1 MLRPYYN
8 APVINQNMKYIK
20 ALSAMLLLV
29 SQSVF
34 SQEPDLSSILKPG
47 ASLVKLSGDFIFTE
61 GPAPDARGNVYFTD
75 QPNDRIMVW
84 DIKTG
89 LSVFMQPSGRSNG
102 LFFDKDGNLWSC
114 ADNKNELWKISPD
127 KRVEIITGS
136 FNGKLFNGPND
147 LWISPDGGVYF
158 TDPYYQR
165 PWWEHK
171 SMPQDKQAVYFLKPD
186 HKTVVRVADDLQQ
199 PNGIVGTPDG
209 KTLYVADI
217 RGNVT
222 WSFSINP
229 DGMLTNKKL
238 FCEMGSDGMTIDR
251 KGNLYLTGKGVTVFD
266 KTGKRMGNIPVPENW
281 SANVCFGGKN
291 RKSLYITASKGLY
304 RIPTLTKG
312 AY

>member
-1 MLRPYYN
+1 
-8 APVINQNMKYIK
+8 MKYIK
-20 ALSAMLLLV
+20 TLSAMLLLV
-29 SQSVF
+29 SQSLF

-61 GPAPDARGNVYFTD
+61 GPAADARGNVYFTD

-102 LFFDKDGNLWSC
+102 LFFDKEGNLWSC

-147 LWISPDGGVYF
+147 LWISPKGDVYF

-171 SMPQDKQAVYFLKPD
+171 SMQQDEQAVYFLKRD

-199 PNGIVGTPDG
+199 PNGIIGTPDG

-217 RGNVT
+217 RGNKT

-229 DGMLTNKKL
+229 DGTLTDKKL

-266 KTGKRMGNIPVPENW
+266 KTGKRIGNIPVPENW

>member
-1 MLRPYYN
+1 
-8 APVINQNMKYIK
+8 
-20 ALSAMLLLV
+20 MLLLV

-61 GPAPDARGNVYFTD
+61 GPAADARGNVYFTD

-114 ADNKNELWKISPD
+114 ADNKNELWKISPE

-147 LWISPDGGVYF
+147 LWISRDGGVYF

-186 HKTVVRVADDLQQ
+186 HKTIARVADDLQQ

-217 RGNVT
+217 SGNKT
-222 WSFSINP
+222 WSFSINS
-229 DGMLTNKKL
+229 DGTLTNKKL

-251 KGNLYLTGKGVTVFD
+251 KGNLYLTGQGVTVFD
-266 KTGKRMGNIPVPENW
+266 KTGKKMGNIPVPENW
-281 SANVCFGGKN
+281 TANVCFGGKN

-304 RIPTLTKG
+304 MIRTLTKG